1 MSTFFVTVKSFFEF
15 QELRNIKA
23 EHEAEI
29 MAADERAARRWAD
42 QAERLRQTHEEEK
55 IRIAETERQ
64 RAKEKIEKELSQFE
78 SDSQIQRD
86 RLNQERAIEKERQH
100 QHVEYLKETN
110 QNQITA
116 LQGNILT
123 FFICSKNFLARH
135 ADNIKSLNAEWQ
147 LKFDDVIEKTSLEIK
162 IEREKFEQKIE
173 KNRLATESSNRE
185 KLIELENELRE
196 RVKVERDEE
205 IERAVDRIGTYFI
218 TIRPD

>member
-1 MSTFFVTVKSFFEF
+1 MKSLFDF

-42 QAERLRQTHEEEK
+42 QAERLRQAHEEEK

-123 FFICSKNFLARH
+123 WVFLITFFQLDTLIILNPSMQNGNSSLTTLLKKLALKLKSSAKNLSK
-135 ADNIKSLNAEWQ
+135 KSKKIVWQ
-147 LKFDDVIEKTSLEIK
+147 QS
-162 IEREKFEQKIE
+162 
-173 KNRLATESSNRE
+173 RLIAKS
-185 KLIELENELRE
+185 
-196 RVKVERDEE
+196 
-205 IERAVDRIGTYFI
+205 
-218 TIRPD
+218 

>member
-1 MSTFFVTVKSFFEF
+1 
-15 QELRNIKA
+15 
-23 EHEAEI
+23 

-123 FFICSKNFLARH
+123 SWTGFGLGIPGI
-135 ADNIKSLNAEWQ
+135 NI
-147 LKFDDVIEKTSLEIK
+147 F
-162 IEREKFEQKIE
+162 
-173 KNRLATESSNRE
+173 SSSTR
-185 KLIELENELRE
+185 
-196 RVKVERDEE
+196 
-205 IERAVDRIGTYFI
+205 
-218 TIRPD
+218 